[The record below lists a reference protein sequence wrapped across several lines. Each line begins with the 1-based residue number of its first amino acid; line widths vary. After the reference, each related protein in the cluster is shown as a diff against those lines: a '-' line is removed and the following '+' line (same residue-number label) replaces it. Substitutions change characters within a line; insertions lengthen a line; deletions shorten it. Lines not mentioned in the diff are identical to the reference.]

1 MSLHHVLDEWF
12 ETVVKPRLNKL
23 DRIEAVEHHI
33 TGDPRDRSR
42 GAGWEYVHVYI
53 DDASRLAYSEV
64 LRDKRKESAV
74 PFLERALGW
83 FAGYGVTVERVM
95 TTTARLIAATL
106 GGRRA
111 VPLGCATSAPNPT
124 PRAPTVRLSGS
135 SKPAC
140 VSGPT
145 RRPTPPPRRAST
157 LLPIWLGH
165 YDTARPHTALASR
178 PPATRLGQ
186 NPFLGLIKGAVPSSR
201 PGSSDDRSGGPGQGA
216 PEATGDRPARCVLA
230 VRRCGHARSRRDPCL
245 MLSTTSLATTTRTV
259 RRRHDSHET
268 RL

>member
-1 MSLHHVLDEWF
+1 MSLHHVLDERF

-64 LRDKRKESAV
+64 LRDERKESAV

-95 TTTARLIAATL
+95 TDNSSAYRSHPWRQACGTFRLRYIRTKPHTPRTNGKAERFIQTSLREWAYAQAYTSSQARQYALADLARPLRHRSAAHRS
-106 GGRRA
+106 GQ
-111 VPLGCATSAPNPT
+111 PT
-124 PRAPTVRLSGS
+124 P
-135 SKPAC
+135 
-140 VSGPT
+140 
-145 RRPTPPPRRAST
+145 
-157 LLPIWLGH
+157 GH
-165 YDTARPHTALASR
+165 PARPK
-178 PPATRLGQ
+178 PVPWFDQKG
-186 NPFLGLIKGAVPSSR
+186 PFLR
-201 PGSSDDRSGGPGQGA
+201 PDL
-216 PEATGDRPARCVLA
+216 AR
-230 VRRCGHARSRRDPCL
+230 HARSRRDPCL

>member
-64 LRDKRKESAV
+64 LRDERKESAV

-95 TTTARLIAATL
+95 TDNSSAYRSHPWRQACGTFRLRYIRTK
-106 GGRRA
+106 
-111 VPLGCATSAPNPT
+111 PHT
-124 PRAPTVRLSGS
+124 PRTNGEAERFIQTSLREWAYAQAYTS
-135 SKPAC
+135 SQA
-140 VSGPT
+140 
-145 RRPTPPPRRAST
+145 RQYA
-157 LLPIWLGH
+157 LADWLGR

-201 PGSSDDRSGGPGQGA
+201 PGSSRSLQEGSMLDA
-216 PEATGDRPARCVLA
+216 VNNVL
-230 VRRCGHARSRRDPCL
+230 GNDN
-245 MLSTTSLATTTRTV
+245 
-259 RRRHDSHET
+259 
-268 RL
+268 

>member
-64 LRDKRKESAV
+64 LRDERKESAV

-111 VPLGCATSAPNPT
+111 APLGCATSAPNPT

-140 VSGPT
+140 ASGPT
-145 RRPTPPPRRAST
+145 RRPTPPPRRAGT
-157 LLPIWLGH
+157 LLPIGSAVTTPLGRTPLWPA
-165 YDTARPHTALASR
+165 DPR
-178 PPATRLGQ
+178 PPGSAKTR
-186 NPFLGLIKGAVPSSR
+186 
-201 PGSSDDRSGGPGQGA
+201 
-216 PEATGDRPARCVLA
+216 
-230 VRRCGHARSRRDPCL
+230 
-245 MLSTTSLATTTRTV
+245 SLV
-259 RRRHDSHET
+259 
-268 RL
+268 

>member
-1 MSLHHVLDEWF
+1 MSLHHVLDKWC

-64 LRDKRKESAV
+64 LRDERKESAV
-74 PFLERALGW
+74 PFLERALAW

-95 TTTARLIAATL
+95 TDNSSAYRSHPWRQACGTFRLRYIRTK
-106 GGRRA
+106 
-111 VPLGCATSAPNPT
+111 PHT
-124 PRAPTVRLSGS
+124 PRTKVRLSGS

-140 VSGPT
+140 ASGPT

-157 LLPIWLGH
+157 LLPIGSAITPPLGRTPLWPA
-165 YDTARPHTALASR
+165 DPR
-178 PPATRLGQ
+178 PPGSAKTR
-186 NPFLGLIKGAVPSSR
+186 
-201 PGSSDDRSGGPGQGA
+201 
-216 PEATGDRPARCVLA
+216 
-230 VRRCGHARSRRDPCL
+230 
-245 MLSTTSLATTTRTV
+245 SLV
-259 RRRHDSHET
+259 
-268 RL
+268 